1 MPRKQKESLDAW
13 MDVSVREILGYKW
26 TQMKNDPRIIVLFVG
41 EMMLAVCIA
50 LAIALYL
57 DPDWNVVPFPYN
69 VVSFLVLLGVAILI
83 HRRTRPFRIAQKLK
97 KRK

>member
-1 MPRKQKESLDAW
+1 MSIT
-13 MDVSVREILGYKW
+13 VREVLGYKW
-26 TQMKNDPRIIVLFVG
+26 AQMKADPRIVILFVG

-69 VVSFLVLLGVAILI
+69 MVSFLILLGVAILI
-83 HRRTRPFRIAQKLK
+83 HRRTRPYRVARRIG
-97 KRK
+97 KRN

>member
-1 MPRKQKESLDAW
+1 MPHKQKDSLDAW
-13 MDVSVREILGYKW
+13 MDVSVRDILGYKW
-26 TQMKNDPRIIVLFVG
+26 TQMKHDPRIVVLFVG

-69 VVSFLVLLGVAILI
+69 IVTFLVLMGVAILI
-83 HRRTRPFRIAQKLK
+83 HRRTRPFRIAKKLK
-97 KRK
+97 KGK

>member
-1 MPRKQKESLDAW
+1 MPRKQKDPLDAW

-26 TQMKNDPRIIVLFVG
+26 AQMKHDPRIVVLFMG
-41 EMMLAVCIA
+41 EMMLAVCVA

-69 VVSFLVLLGVAILI
+69 VVSFLVLMGVAILI
-83 HRRTRPFRIAQKLK
+83 HRRTRPFRLARKLK
-97 KRK
+97 KGK